1 MANCF
6 PFAVIVIVDIA
17 FICVL
22 FIFAGV
28 KVVTMLVTDAFY
40 RLHVENARNQAH

>member
-28 KVVTMLVTDAFY
+28 KAVTMLVTDAFY
-40 RLHVENARNQAH
+40 RLHVENIHNQTH